1 MDNIIMNDEVQITL
15 SKKFMVN
22 TIIHLSLLQNMMS
35 SNDIF
40 KVRELYDAM
49 TIDQVKFDFE
59 QLKTVYE

>member
-1 MDNIIMNDEVQITL
+1 MDNIIMNEEVQITL

-49 TIDQVKFDFE
+49 TIDQVKNDFE

>member
-49 TIDQVKFDFE
+49 TIDQVKNDFE

>member
-49 TIDQVKFDFE
+49 TIDEVKNDFE